1 MRVQSRQ
8 RMPSWAVVLA
18 VLGLLVFL
26 DGAYIGVMQLLI
38 DVSDP
43 TEDPDTRD
51 LVYLYVH
58 VGFLLVGAIL
68 GFLLGKWVNG
78 LGFACAVLVVTVLA
92 TSMVFALLTSR
103 AVTCNSDAE
112 FLRHWT
118 C

>member
-1 MRVQSRQ
+1 
-8 RMPSWAVVLA
+8 MPSWAAVLA
-18 VLGLLVFL
+18 VMGLVVFL
-26 DGAYIGVMQLLI
+26 AAAYVAVMQLLI

-58 VGFLLVGAIL
+58 VGFLAVGGIL

-78 LGFACAVLVVTVLA
+78 LGFACAVLVVTILA

-103 AVTCNSDAE
+103 AVTCNNDVE